1 MFIAPPTN
9 LDVLRKLVES
19 INNMPVSLNELHSI
33 LNEAYVIRKHFAH
46 YFDLI
51 LTVTD
56 LEETFKLLLN
66 EINSLD
72 KEPQWINS
80 IWL

>member
-1 MFIAPPTN
+1 MFVAPPSN
-9 LDVLRKLVES
+9 LELLRKLIES
-19 INNMPVSLNELHSI
+19 INNMPVSLNELHGI
-33 LNEAYVIRKHFAH
+33 LNEAYEIKRHYAH

-56 LEETFKLLLN
+56 IDECFKLLLN

-72 KEPQWINS
+72 KEPQWIPAL
-80 IWL
+80 WL

>member
-1 MFIAPPTN
+1 M
-9 LDVLRKLVES
+9 ES
-19 INNMPVSLNELHSI
+19 INNMPVSLNELHGI
-33 LNEAYVIRKHFAH
+33 LNEAYEIKRLFAH

-56 LEETFKLLLN
+56 IDECFRLLLN

-72 KEPQWINS
+72 KEPQWIPS
-80 IWL
+80 SWL